1 MNDERY
7 IQFTERIQNMLIR
20 PEILKLMKDD
30 KQIESENIKNNK
42 INLP

>member
-7 IQFTERIQNMLIR
+7 IHFTERIQNMLIR

-30 KQIESENIKNNK
+30 KQIEPENIKNNP
-42 INLP
+42 INLA

>member
-1 MNDERY
+1 
-7 IQFTERIQNMLIR
+7 MLIR

-42 INLP
+42 INLT